1 MTSVGI
7 IGGSGIYH
15 LQGLEDVATK
25 EVKTPFGEPSSPI
38 ICGRLGNV
46 KVFFIARHG
55 TNHSLMPHE
64 VNFRAN
70 IFALKRLG
78 VKWCI
83 GLGAVSSVCK
93 ELKISDLV
101 VPDQIIDLTKSRS
114 STFFGNGICA
124 HVPFSNPYCKVL
136 RSILRQASSELA
148 EEQNFTY
155 HNGATYCCIEGP
167 THLTKAESKLISS
180 WGAHVV
186 GMTAM
191 PEAQLAREAE
201 IGYASAVMVTDYDV
215 CDRSEAQIKDDHIPT
230 DRLIDLLHKRVEH
243 AKAIIMRTVRRLEG
257 LEPDPVA
264 RNALDGAIVTKI
276 SAIPNHT
283 KEALYPILGKY
294 I

>member
-1 MTSVGI
+1 MAGVGV

-15 LQGLEDVATK
+15 LQGLEDVSIK

-55 TNHSLMPHE
+55 ANHSLMPNE
-64 VNFRAN
+64 VNYRAN

-83 GLGAVSSVCK
+83 SLGAVSSVSK
-93 ELKISDLV
+93 ALKISALV
-101 VPDQIIDLTKSRS
+101 IPDQIIDFTKSRA

-124 HVPFSNPYCKVL
+124 HVPFGNPYCKVL

-148 EEQNFTY
+148 EEQNFSY
-155 HNGATYCCIEGP
+155 HNGGTYFCIEGP
-167 THLTKAESKLISS
+167 THLTKAESRLISS
-180 WGAHVV
+180 WGADVV

-201 IGYASAVMVTDYDV
+201 LGYASLVMITDYDIS
-215 CDRSEAQIKDDHIPT
+215 DRSEEQIRADHIPT
-230 DRLIDLLHKRVEH
+230 GQLIDLLQKRVEH
-243 AKAIIMRTVRRLEG
+243 AKAIVMRTVRRLDG
-257 LEPDPVA
+257 LEPDPVV
-264 RNALDGAIVTKI
+264 RNALDGAIVTNA
-276 SAIPNHT
+276 SAIPNST

-294 I
+294 L